1 MNHLINVAAIVGCLS
16 TSALAEEQQ
25 ITVSTTDS
33 GRLYA
38 DYTFGDCCTLDA
50 WDSQPSSIWTDNC
63 DTIGGYCSAGRD
75 VALWMF
81 PIPELPEGAE
91 LLEVRLKVYRQS
103 GAAGNAT
110 LKIRGSESSGL
121 GIYSAQQ
128 AYFYPDQSQSVYFNY
143 GGLHSFTL
151 PLSHFVGPDLEPYL
165 IVSIYR
171 SSVLNF
177 LNSGANAPKL
187 EFTFDVDTAPPC
199 DPDLNG
205 DGVVDATD
213 LGIFL
218 AYWGPKPHGGDFNND
233 GVANAADLG
242 ILLAAWGECQ

>member
-1 MNHLINVAAIVGCLS
+1 MTHPFRILTIVGCLS

-50 WDSQPSSIWTDNC
+50 WDSQPSSIWTDDC
-63 DTIGGYCSAGRD
+63 GTLGGYCSAGRD
-75 VALWMF
+75 VANWMF

-103 GAAGNAT
+103 GSAGNAT
-110 LKIRGSESSGL
+110 LKIRGSQNSDL
-121 GIYSAQQ
+121 GIYNAQQ
-128 AYFYPDQSQSVYFNY
+128 AYSNPDHSQSAYFSN
-143 GGLHSFTL
+143 GQLHTFAL
-151 PLSHFVGPDLEPYL
+151 PLSHFINPDRESNL
-165 IVSIYR
+165 IVGIYR
-171 SSVLNF
+171 SNNLGF
-177 LNSGANAPKL
+177 FNSGAYAPKL
-187 EFTFDVDTAPPC
+187 EFTFDVEPDPPC

-205 DGVVDATD
+205 DGVVDASD

-218 AYWGPKPHGGDFNND
+218 AYWGPKPHAGDFNND
-233 GVANAADLG
+233 GMADAADIG
-242 ILLAAWGECQ
+242 ILLSQWGECP